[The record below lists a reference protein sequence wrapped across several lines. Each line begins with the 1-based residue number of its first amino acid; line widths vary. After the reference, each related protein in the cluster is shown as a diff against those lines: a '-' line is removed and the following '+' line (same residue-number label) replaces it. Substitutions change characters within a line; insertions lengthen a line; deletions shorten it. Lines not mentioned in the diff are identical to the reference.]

1 MLKISKVS
9 SYMAS
14 VIYGIQQEC
23 FRPLLLKY
31 KDYDINPSME
41 SIERIVEK
49 IQRPDTD
56 AYIFNLH
63 GLNIGWVRVTQVE
76 QYTYM
81 ISALCILPE
90 FQNRGY
96 AQYALKEIESYYPKA
111 KKWIL
116 NTILEEDANLHLY
129 EKLGYTRT
137 GEILIVNQYMTIIDY
152 EKNLT

>member
-9 SYMAS
+9 CHMAPI
-14 VIYGIQQEC
+14 IYNIQQEC

-31 KDYDINPSME
+31 NDYDINPSME

-49 IQRPDTD
+49 IQRTDTD
-56 AYIFNLH
+56 AYIFSLN

-76 QYTYM
+76 EYTYM
-81 ISALCILPE
+81 ISALCILPK

-96 AQYALKEIESYYPKA
+96 AQFALREIETYYPKA

-116 NTILEEDANLHLY
+116 NTILEEDANCHLY
-129 EKLGYTRT
+129 EKIGYTRT
-137 GEILIVNQYMTIIDY
+137 GEKLIVNQYMTIIDY
-152 EKNLT
+152 VKHL